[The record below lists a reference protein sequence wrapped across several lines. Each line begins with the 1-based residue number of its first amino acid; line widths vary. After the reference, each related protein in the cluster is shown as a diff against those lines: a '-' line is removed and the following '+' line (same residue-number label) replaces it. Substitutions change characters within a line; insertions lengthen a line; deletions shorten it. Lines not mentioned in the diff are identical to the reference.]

1 MGKIMKKTS
10 MMLIAAVMLLGLPVA
25 NGQIVLTFDDI
36 GETEDSLPVP
46 NGYGGFNWGNLAV
59 GAFYYFNP
67 VVLTPNSGFNN
78 ALVSG
83 DYLATCGAYG
93 IPSLGIITG
102 ELFTFQGAY
111 FTAGSRDGL
120 VVQVDGYLDEQLI
133 YTTSVVIDTSR
144 PTWNEFNYEN
154 IDELRFSASGGVH
167 HEGYEDHETYFAID
181 NFTYIPEPT
190 TFLFFTLGAVL
201 LRKRHS

>member
-1 MGKIMKKTS
+1 MKTKIITV
-10 MMLIAAVMLLGLPVA
+10 LAVLFTITFQAQAAY
-25 NGQIVLTFDDI
+25 VLTFDDI

-46 NGYGGFNWGNLAV
+46 DGYGGFNWGNLAV

-67 VVLTPNSGFNN
+67 KVLTPNSGFNN
-78 ALVSG
+78 GLVSG
-83 DYLATCGAYG
+83 DYLTTCGAYG
-93 IPSLGIITG
+93 IPSLGRITG
-102 ELFTFQGAY
+102 ELFAFHGAY

-120 VVQVDGYLDEQLI
+120 NVQVDGYLDDQFI
-133 YTTSVVIDTSR
+133 YSTTVVVDTTG
-144 PTWNEFNYEN
+144 PTWYEFNYEN

-190 TFLFFTLGAVL
+190 IISLLLLGGVFLRRFNRQLV
-201 LRKRHS
+201 